1 MPGQVRLFA
10 ARRFGGAA
18 AGGACGGPK
27 KTKGVA
33 QMLLQAGHMWGRR
46 EVAVP
51 IDAVT
56 KIGTLIIHLSLT
68 KHQVK
73 DLPSVEI

>member
-1 MPGQVRLFA
+1 
-10 ARRFGGAA
+10 
-18 AGGACGGPK
+18 
-27 KTKGVA
+27 
-33 QMLLQAGHMWGRR
+33 MLLQAGHMWGRR